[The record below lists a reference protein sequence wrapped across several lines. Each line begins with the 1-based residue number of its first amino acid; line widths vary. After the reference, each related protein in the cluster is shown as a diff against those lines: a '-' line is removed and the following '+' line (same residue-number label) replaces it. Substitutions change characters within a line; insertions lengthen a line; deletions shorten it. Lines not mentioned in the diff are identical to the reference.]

1 MIFRFGTEVLEDC
14 LLPVSFHV
22 IPVVNHSVSDGIV
35 DAISGCFS
43 ICKGLVADE
52 EIKVFDATLRR

>member
-22 IPVVNHSVSDGIV
+22 IPVVNHSVSNGIV
-35 DAISGCFS
+35 NAISRRFS
-43 ICKGLVADE
+43 VCKGLVADE
-52 EIKVFDATLRR
+52 EIKVFDSTLRR